1 MNIATAESR
10 SNVITLRRCFVSED
24 TKKPKDVS
32 RRDFLK
38 STGGAAAIAGLALG
52 GVATHAKDVAAAS
65 DPTPKKWDEAY
76 DVVIIGSGF
85 AGLAAAIEA
94 RNAGAVLP

>member
-1 MNIATAESR
+1 M
-10 SNVITLRRCFVSED
+10 SED
-24 TKKPKDVS
+24 TKKPKNVS

-52 GVATHAKDVAAAS
+52 GVAAHAKDGAAAS
-65 DPTPKKWDEAY
+65 HSIPEKWDETY

-94 RNAGAVLP
+94 RNAGAKVTVLEKMAGPWGQLDHQRW